1 MIMKKY
7 NIMFLLM
14 LLAAPAFAQTTGAT
28 LGTIADEILNTV
40 PGILQV
46 MEAGAY
52 IAGIVLGIKGIFKL
66 KEANESKGQVKL
78 SVPII
83 MIIAAVILLALP
95 TAITVGVQG
104 FGLNQAA
111 QQPFMY

>member
-1 MIMKKY
+1 
-7 NIMFLLM
+7 MFLLM
-14 LLAAPAFAQTTGAT
+14 ILSAPVLAQTTSAT
-28 LGTIADEILNTV
+28 LGTIADGIVNTV

-83 MIIAAVILLALP
+83 MIIASVILLALP
-95 TAITVGVQG
+95 TAINVGIQG
-104 FGLNQAA
+104 FGLNQAS